1 MPHVRRAPVAADSA
15 ADTVAAV
22 AAPAAAYNDIA
33 LLNSI
38 LYSTPMKEFLV
49 RHKKP
54 VIITLSVIIL
64 QLIFGFDP
72 KFSIINIIWLFV

>member
-1 MPHVRRAPVAADSA
+1 MPHVRRAPVVADSA

-22 AAPAAAYNDIA
+22 AAPDNDIA

>member
-15 ADTVAAV
+15 ADSVAAV
-22 AAPAAAYNDIA
+22 AAPNNDIA

-38 LYSTPMKEFLV
+38 LYSKPMKEFLV